1 MQRKFLSNLIL
12 VVLLNV
18 LVKPFYI
25 VGIDAEFLKRIESNS
40 PGDYGMYFSLLGLT
54 FMFNIFLDM
63 GINNYNTRL
72 VARNENWIVK
82 QFSTMLSIRILF
94 VLVYFLALFL
104 AGISL
109 GYSSDYYFLL
119 GILGLNQVIVAF
131 ILFIRSNLSGLL
143 LFKQDSIVSVLDRT
157 VLVVICSIILWGNV
171 YKQPLTVEL
180 FAWLQTAAYLFTLI
194 IASML
199 FAFKAPKIK
208 FTFDISLAK
217 SIIKKSAPYALLIL
231 LMMVYYR
238 MDSVMVERMLP
249 DGARQSALY
258 AQGFRFFE
266 AFTMIGYLFA
276 GLLLPIFSSLLTK
289 KQSVNPITTF
299 SMKLLFSGAMIIC
312 CVMWYHKFELMSW
325 RYDVIENELLNSS
338 LSFGILMISF
348 VGMSLTYVYGTL
360 LTANGSLKY
369 LNWMAFGG
377 VLLNFILNYF
387 LIPKYGIIG
396 ASWASMVTQLLT
408 AFLQIL
414 FAHKLLNLTVRKK
427 DGLALL
433 LFSAA
438 LICLMIIVP
447 EKMISNL
454 LLSLVVFTTI
464 GLLIAFATRMIDVR
478 SMLSILKTKVE
489 N

>member
-12 VVLLNV
+12 VILLNV

-82 QFSTMLSIRILF
+82 QFSTMLSIRILL
-94 VLVYFLALFL
+94 VLVYFLLLFF

-119 GILGLNQVIVAF
+119 GILGLNQVLVAF

-157 VLVVICSIILWGNV
+157 VLVIICSIILWGNV

-208 FTFDISLAK
+208 FTFDINLAK
-217 SIIKKSAPYALLIL
+217 SIVKKSAPYALLIL

-325 RYDVIENELLNSS
+325 RYDVVENELLHSS

-360 LTANGSLKY
+360 LTANGSLNY
-369 LNWMAFGG
+369 LNWMALGG
-377 VLLNFILNYF
+377 VLLNFVLNYF

-408 AFLQIL
+408 AFLQIII
-414 FAHKLLNLTVRKK
+414 AHKLLNLTLRKK

-438 LICLMIIVP
+438 LIFLMILVP
-447 EKMISNL
+447 QNVIPNL
-454 LLSLVVFTTI
+454 MLSLIVFTSM

-478 SMLSILKTKVE
+478 SMLSILKSKVE
-489 N
+489 I